1 MGAGGRP
8 AALRAPATRNSVGE
22 REMLRFGC
30 DAACISW
37 PLRPDG
43 EIGQPRAITC
53 KSGRSF
59 FEAPITSFLPRPLI
73 AQPTDALRRRLTQHT
88 YRQAHPRIGPS
99 LLFGTS

>member
-1 MGAGGRP
+1 M
-8 AALRAPATRNSVGE
+8 
-22 REMLRFGC
+22 
-30 DAACISW
+30 
-37 PLRPDG
+37 
-43 EIGQPRAITC
+43 
-53 KSGRSF
+53 RSIVQKWTLF